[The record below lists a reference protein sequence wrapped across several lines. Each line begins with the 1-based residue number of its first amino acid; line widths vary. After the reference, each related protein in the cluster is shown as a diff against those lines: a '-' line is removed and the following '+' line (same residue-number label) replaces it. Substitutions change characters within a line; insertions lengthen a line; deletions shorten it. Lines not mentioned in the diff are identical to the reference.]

1 MNEEKRMAGVYEI
14 LYAIHIGDREI
25 VFGENKS
32 PDAPTRY
39 FTGWCDGNEL
49 YERYIGDET
58 NDYLSAMRQFANGL
72 GKQIEKV
79 EKERA
84 AVTIPMDPITAE
96 QCFPN
101 DLSESIDGKIVAVR
115 ADVLRPEYQTA
126 DRQLVLVTGGFGASG
141 NSRGSAVFC
150 TNLYH
155 GKHIRWERRDI
166 QGEVKPENI
175 PTWAKERLTTIQT
188 EKSVPEKSKETER

>member
-1 MNEEKRMAGVYEI
+1 VNEEKRMAGGYEI

-39 FTGWCDGNEL
+39 FSGWCDANEL
-49 YERYIGDET
+49 FERYIGDET
-58 NDYLSAMRQFANGL
+58 NDYLAAMRQFVDSL

-84 AVTIPMDPITAE
+84 AVTVPMAPITAE

-101 DLSESIDGKIVAVR
+101 DLSESIGGKIVAVR

-126 DRQLVLVTGGFGASG
+126 DRQLVFVTGGFGANA

-155 GKHIRWERRDI
+155 GKHTRWERRDI
-166 QGEVKPENI
+166 QGVVKPEHI
-175 PTWAKERLTTIQT
+175 PAWAKERLSAIQA
-188 EKSVPEKSKETER
+188 EKSAPEKSKETER